1 MEQVTGYV
9 QSVVFYKENTKYTI
23 ARLKLDQKK
32 DEKIVIT
39 GYFDPPGR
47 QELCRFFGE
56 YVDHPRYGRQF
67 KVEYFEKLLPTSKEA
82 IIRFLSSSL
91 FAGVGSKTAEKI
103 VDALGENCLS
113 LIKENPSLL
122 DDLSIKD
129 SLKQSIINGIGKS
142 NHLEEA
148 IKLFVG
154 HGIPAKYLIKMDA
167 IYGDKLIPLVMNNP
181 YILVRDIDGIG
192 FKTADRVALSLGFDE
207 MDSRR
212 IASLIAF
219 VCKEICYRTQDTY
232 TSKEEIYRLSKKYL
246 PDLDD
251 ELFNINYISAVKD
264 RDLIDED
271 GRIFPSSLYD
281 AENGIAKHLKSY
293 LIDKVATIDED
304 LILKEIRIVEE
315 ELGISYSEEQIEAI
329 IMCINNGVSII
340 TGGPGTGKT
349 TVVHAII
356 KVYERLFP
364 NDLIKLCAPTGRAS
378 KRMNYI
384 TGKEATTIH
393 RLLKWD
399 LDTNKFSKNEDDPV
413 LGDFIIID
421 EFSMVDCQLFYS
433 LLRAIGPFS
442 KILLIGDDKQLPP
455 VSPGDVLRD
464 LLELGLIP
472 TVMLKKIHRQ
482 SANSGIIPLCYDVR
496 QGEFNPENIQKDDVS
511 FIECRNIDVKDYV
524 LKLVAYA
531 VDHGLSQQDIQILA
545 PMYDGVAGIT
555 NLNDHLREFFNPSD
569 VFKKEIAIG
578 RTTYRE
584 GDKILQLKNQPDDDV
599 YNGDIGTL
607 VEINDEDNKVRLII
621 DFDGNFVTYTPE
633 YFSNITHAYCIS
645 VHKSQGSEYKYVIM
659 PILQEYSVMLRRKLI
674 YTGISRA
681 KENLTLLGSINMFKR
696 GIATIEQKYRKTS
709 LQERLISK
717 LKNR

>member
-9 QSVVFYKENTKYTI
+9 QSVVFFKETTKYTI
-23 ARLKLDQKK
+23 ARLKIDQKK

-39 GYFDPPGR
+39 GYFDPPGK
-47 QELCRFFGE
+47 QELCRFFGD

-67 KVEYFEKLLPTSKEA
+67 KVEYFEKILPTSKEA

-103 VDALGENCLS
+103 VDSLGEGCLS

-122 DDLSIKD
+122 DDLDIKEK
-129 SLKQSIINGIGKS
+129 LKDSIINGINKS

-192 FKTADRVALSLGFDE
+192 FKTADRVALSLGFSE

-212 IASLIAF
+212 IASLISF

-232 TSKEEIYRLSKKYL
+232 TSKDEIHRVCKKYL
-246 PDLDD
+246 PSLTD
-251 ELFNINYISAVKD
+251 ELFDENFLNAIKD
-264 RDLIDED
+264 RDLINED
-271 GRIFPSSLYD
+271 GRIFPSTLYD
-281 AENGIAKHLKSY
+281 AEKGIAKHLRSY
-293 LIDKVATIDED
+293 LVDKTVKTNVDI
-304 LILKEIRIVEE
+304 ILKEIKIVEE
-315 ELGISYSEEQIEAI
+315 ELGIEYSDEQVEAI
-329 IMCINNGVSII
+329 IMCINNGASII

-364 NDLIKLCAPTGRAS
+364 TDIIKLCAPTGRAS
-378 KRMNYI
+378 KRMNFI

-413 LGDFIIID
+413 IGDFIIID
-421 EFSMVDCQLFYS
+421 EFSMVDCQLFYN
-433 LLRAIGPFS
+433 LLRATGPFS

-496 QGEFNPENIQKDDVS
+496 NGELNYENIRKDDVE
-511 FIECRNIDVKDYV
+511 FIECKNVDVKDLV
-524 LKLVAYA
+524 LKYVEDAL
-531 VDHGLSQQDIQILA
+531 DQGLSQQDIQILA

-555 NLNDHLREFFNPSD
+555 NLNDHLREFFNPGD

-607 VEINDEDNKVRLII
+607 VEINDDDNKVKLII
-621 DFDGNFVTYTPE
+621 DFDGNFVTYTAE
-633 YFSNITHAYCIS
+633 YFNNITHAYCIS

-659 PILQEYSVMLRRKLI
+659 PILPEYSVMLKRKLI

-681 KENLTLLGSINMFKR
+681 KERITLLGSISMFNR
-696 GIATIEQKYRKTS
+696 GIATIEQKYRRTT
-709 LQERLISK
+709 LQERLIMS
-717 LKNR
+717 LKK